1 MGQFV
6 GNLEFSGVFGHL
18 NTSKTDLL
26 VDSNRHVYNNNNGV

>member
-18 NTSKTDLL
+18 NTSKTYLP
-26 VDSNRHVYNNNNGV
+26 VDSNRHAYNNYTGV